1 MKNELLKRSF
11 TSIILLTVFFFCL
24 FKSQTTWLYLL
35 IFFTVIC
42 FYEFYN
48 LLRKIFKINLIFI
61 LCISLIALY
70 LYYFQ
75 LSLTKIR
82 IEYNENIIL
91 ILLTVCIF
99 SDIGGY
105 IVGKSIGGPKL
116 TTISPNKTISGA
128 IGSILLAI
136 IGTFSINILLD
147 VLDQRK
153 IITYVWIIAMSIFCQ
168 IGDLFISF
176 LKRKAKVK
184 DTGNILP
191 GHGGILDRVDGL
203 IIALPFGILTF
214 FNKKINEKEN
224 CNFRFNRI
232 NGEIC

>member
-1 MKNELLKRSF
+1 MKNELLKRCF

-24 FKSQTTWLYLL
+24 FKSQTSWVYLL

-61 LCISLIALY
+61 LYISLIALY

-82 IEYNENIIL
+82 TEYNENIIL
-91 ILLTVCIF
+91 ILLSVCIF

-136 IGTFSINILLD
+136 IGTFSVNILLD

-176 LKRKAKVK
+176 LKRKAKLK

-203 IIALPFGILTF
+203 IIAVPFGILTF
-214 FNKKINEKEN
+214 FN
-224 CNFRFNRI
+224 
-232 NGEIC
+232 

>member
-1 MKNELLKRSF
+1 MKNELFKRSF

-24 FKSQTTWLYLL
+24 FKSQTTWATLL

-61 LCISLIALY
+61 LYISLIALY

-82 IEYNENIIL
+82 TEYNENIIL
-91 ILLTVCIF
+91 ILLSVCIF

-136 IGTFSINILLD
+136 IGTFLVNILLD

-203 IIALPFGILTF
+203 IIAVPFGILTF
-214 FNKKINEKEN
+214 F
-224 CNFRFNRI
+224 
-232 NGEIC
+232 

>member
-1 MKNELLKRSF
+1 MKNELFKRSF

-24 FKSQTTWLYLL
+24 FTSQTTWTSLL

-61 LCISLIALY
+61 ICISLIAIY

-82 IEYNENIIL
+82 MEYNENIIL
-91 ILLTVCIF
+91 ILLSVCIF

-128 IGSILLAI
+128 IGSIILAV
-136 IGTFSINILLD
+136 IGTFAVNILLD

-153 IITYVWIIAMSIFCQ
+153 IITYIWIIAMSIFCQ

-184 DTGNILP
+184 DTGSILP

-203 IIALPFGILTF
+203 LIAIPLGIITF
-214 FNKKINEKEN
+214 SN
-224 CNFRFNRI
+224 
-232 NGEIC
+232 

>member
-1 MKNELLKRSF
+1 MKNELFKRSF

-24 FKSQTTWLYLL
+24 FTSQTTWVSLL

-61 LCISLIALY
+61 LYISLIALY

-82 IEYNENIIL
+82 TEYNENIIL
-91 ILLTVCIF
+91 ILLSVCIF

-136 IGTFSINILLD
+136 IGTFSVNILLD

-153 IITYVWIIAMSIFCQ
+153 IITYVWIIVMSIFCQ
-168 IGDLFISF
+168 IGDLFISY

-203 IIALPFGILTF
+203 IIAVPFGILTF
-214 FNKKINEKEN
+214 FN
-224 CNFRFNRI
+224 
-232 NGEIC
+232 

>member
-1 MKNELLKRSF
+1 MS
-11 TSIILLTVFFFCL
+11 
-24 FKSQTTWLYLL
+24 
-35 IFFTVIC
+35 
-42 FYEFYN
+42 
-48 LLRKIFKINLIFI
+48 
-61 LCISLIALY
+61 
-70 LYYFQ
+70 
-75 LSLTKIR
+75 
-82 IEYNENIIL
+82 
-91 ILLTVCIF
+91 VCIF

-136 IGTFSINILLD
+136 IGTFSVNILLD

-203 IIALPFGILTF
+203 IIAVPLGIITF
-214 FNKKINEKEN
+214 FN
-224 CNFRFNRI
+224 
-232 NGEIC
+232 

>member
-1 MKNELLKRSF
+1 MKNELFKRSF

-24 FKSQTTWLYLL
+24 FTSQTTWVSLL

-61 LCISLIALY
+61 LYISLIALY

-82 IEYNENIIL
+82 TEYNENIIL
-91 ILLTVCIF
+91 ILLSVCIF

-136 IGTFSINILLD
+136 IGTFSVNILLD

-168 IGDLFISF
+168 IGDLFISY

-203 IIALPFGILTF
+203 IIAVPFGILTF
-214 FNKKINEKEN
+214 FN
-224 CNFRFNRI
+224 
-232 NGEIC
+232 

>member
-1 MKNELLKRSF
+1 MKNELLKRCF

-24 FKSQTTWLYLL
+24 FKSQTSWVYLL

-48 LLRKIFKINLIFI
+48 LLRKILKINLIFI
-61 LCISLIALY
+61 LYLCLIALY

-82 IEYNENIIL
+82 TEYNENIIL
-91 ILLTVCIF
+91 ILLSVCIF

-136 IGTFSINILLD
+136 IGTFAVNIFLD

-153 IITYVWIIAMSIFCQ
+153 IITYLWIIAMSIFCQ

-203 IIALPFGILTF
+203 IIAVPFGILTF
-214 FNKKINEKEN
+214 FN
-224 CNFRFNRI
+224 
-232 NGEIC
+232 

>member
-11 TSIILLTVFFFCL
+11 TSIILLIVFFFCL

-61 LCISLIALY
+61 LYISLIALY

-82 IEYNENIIL
+82 TEYNENIIL
-91 ILLTVCIF
+91 ILLSVCIF

-136 IGTFSINILLD
+136 IGTFSVNILLD

-203 IIALPFGILTF
+203 IIAVPFGILTF
-214 FNKKINEKEN
+214 FN
-224 CNFRFNRI
+224 
-232 NGEIC
+232 

>member
-1 MKNELLKRSF
+1 MKNELLKRCF

-24 FKSQTTWLYLL
+24 FKSQTSWVYLL

-48 LLRKIFKINLIFI
+48 LLRKILKINLIFI
-61 LCISLIALY
+61 LYLCLIALY

-82 IEYNENIIL
+82 TEYNENIIL
-91 ILLTVCIF
+91 ILLSVCIF

-136 IGTFSINILLD
+136 IGTFSVNILLD

-203 IIALPFGILTF
+203 IIAVPFGILTF
-214 FNKKINEKEN
+214 FN
-224 CNFRFNRI
+224 
-232 NGEIC
+232 

>member
-1 MKNELLKRSF
+1 MKNELFKRSF

-24 FKSQTTWLYLL
+24 FTSQTTWVSLL

-61 LCISLIALY
+61 LYISLIALY

-82 IEYNENIIL
+82 TEYNENIIL
-91 ILLTVCIF
+91 ILLSVCIF

-136 IGTFSINILLD
+136 IGTFSVNIFLD

-203 IIALPFGILTF
+203 IIAVPFGILTF
-214 FNKKINEKEN
+214 FN
-224 CNFRFNRI
+224 
-232 NGEIC
+232 

>member
-1 MKNELLKRSF
+1 MKNELLKRCF

-24 FKSQTTWLYLL
+24 FKSQTSWVYLL

-61 LCISLIALY
+61 LYISLIALY

-82 IEYNENIIL
+82 TEYNENIIL
-91 ILLTVCIF
+91 ILLSVCIF

-136 IGTFSINILLD
+136 IGTFSVNILLD

-184 DTGNILP
+184 DTGNFLP

-203 IIALPFGILTF
+203 IIAIPFGILTF
-214 FNKKINEKEN
+214 FN
-224 CNFRFNRI
+224 
-232 NGEIC
+232 

>member
-1 MKNELLKRSF
+1 MKNELLKRCF

-24 FKSQTTWLYLL
+24 FKSQTSWVYLL

-91 ILLTVCIF
+91 ILLSVCIF

-136 IGTFSINILLD
+136 IGTFSVNILLD

-203 IIALPFGILTF
+203 IIAVPFGILTF
-214 FNKKINEKEN
+214 FN
-224 CNFRFNRI
+224 
-232 NGEIC
+232 

>member
-24 FKSQTTWLYLL
+24 FKSQTTWVSLL

-48 LLRKIFKINLIFI
+48 LLRKIFKINLVFI
-61 LCISLIALY
+61 LYISLIALY

-82 IEYNENIIL
+82 TEYNENIIL
-91 ILLTVCIF
+91 ILLSVCIF

-136 IGTFSINILLD
+136 IGAFSVNILLD

-203 IIALPFGILTF
+203 LIAVPFGILTF
-214 FNKKINEKEN
+214 F
-224 CNFRFNRI
+224 
-232 NGEIC
+232 

>member
-1 MKNELLKRSF
+1 MKNELFKRSF

-24 FKSQTTWLYLL
+24 FTSQTTWVSLL

-61 LCISLIALY
+61 LYISLIALY

-82 IEYNENIIL
+82 TEYNENIIL
-91 ILLTVCIF
+91 ILLSVCIF

-136 IGTFSINILLD
+136 VGTFAVNIFLD

-153 IITYVWIIAMSIFCQ
+153 IITYLWIIAMSIFCQ

-203 IIALPFGILTF
+203 IIAVPFGILTF
-214 FNKKINEKEN
+214 FN
-224 CNFRFNRI
+224 
-232 NGEIC
+232 

>member
-1 MKNELLKRSF
+1 MKNELFKRSF

-24 FKSQTTWLYLL
+24 FTSQTTWVSLL

-61 LCISLIALY
+61 LCISLTALY

-91 ILLTVCIF
+91 ILLSVCIF

-136 IGTFSINILLD
+136 IGTFSVNILLD

-203 IIALPFGILTF
+203 IIAVPFGILTF
-214 FNKKINEKEN
+214 FN
-224 CNFRFNRI
+224 
-232 NGEIC
+232 

>member
-24 FKSQTTWLYLL
+24 YKSQTTWIFLL
-35 IFFTVIC
+35 IFLTVIC

-91 ILLTVCIF
+91 ILLSVCIF

-136 IGTFSINILLD
+136 IGTFSVNILLD

-184 DTGNILP
+184 DTGKILP

-203 IIALPFGILTF
+203 IVAAPFGILTF
-214 FNKKINEKEN
+214 FS
-224 CNFRFNRI
+224 
-232 NGEIC
+232 

>member
-1 MKNELLKRSF
+1 MKNELLKRCF

-24 FKSQTTWLYLL
+24 FKSQTSWVYLL

-61 LCISLIALY
+61 LYISLIALY

-82 IEYNENIIL
+82 TEYNENIIL
-91 ILLTVCIF
+91 ILLSVCIF

-136 IGTFSINILLD
+136 IGTFAVNIFLD

-153 IITYVWIIAMSIFCQ
+153 IITYLWIIAMSIFCQ

-203 IIALPFGILTF
+203 IIAVPFGILTF
-214 FNKKINEKEN
+214 FN
-224 CNFRFNRI
+224 
-232 NGEIC
+232 

>member
-24 FKSQTTWLYLL
+24 YKSQITWICLL

-91 ILLTVCIF
+91 ILLSVCIF

-128 IGSILLAI
+128 IGSIILAV
-136 IGTFSINILLD
+136 IGTFAVNILLD

-153 IITYVWIIAMSIFCQ
+153 IITYIWIIAMSIFCQ

-203 IIALPFGILTF
+203 IVAVPLGILTF
-214 FNKKINEKEN
+214 FN
-224 CNFRFNRI
+224 
-232 NGEIC
+232 

>member
-24 FKSQTTWLYLL
+24 FKSQTTWVSLL

-48 LLRKIFKINLIFI
+48 LLRKIFKINLVFI
-61 LCISLIALY
+61 LYISLIALY

-82 IEYNENIIL
+82 TEYNENIIL
-91 ILLTVCIF
+91 ILLSVCIF

-136 IGTFSINILLD
+136 IGTFSVNILLD
-147 VLDQRK
+147 VLDQGK

-203 IIALPFGILTF
+203 IIAVPFGILTF
-214 FNKKINEKEN
+214 FN
-224 CNFRFNRI
+224 
-232 NGEIC
+232 

>member
-11 TSIILLTVFFFCL
+11 TSIILLTIFLFCL
-24 FKSQTTWLYLL
+24 YKSQTTWIFLL

-136 IGTFSINILLD
+136 IGTFSVNILLD

-203 IIALPFGILTF
+203 IIAGPFGILTF
-214 FNKKINEKEN
+214 FN
-224 CNFRFNRI
+224 
-232 NGEIC
+232 

>member
-1 MKNELLKRSF
+1 M
-11 TSIILLTVFFFCL
+11 
-24 FKSQTTWLYLL
+24 
-35 IFFTVIC
+35 
-42 FYEFYN
+42 
-48 LLRKIFKINLIFI
+48 
-61 LCISLIALY
+61 CISLIALY

-91 ILLTVCIF
+91 ILLSVCIF

-136 IGTFSINILLD
+136 IGTFAVNIFLD

-153 IITYVWIIAMSIFCQ
+153 IITYLWIIAMSIFCQ

-203 IIALPFGILTF
+203 IIAVPFGILTF
-214 FNKKINEKEN
+214 FN
-224 CNFRFNRI
+224 
-232 NGEIC
+232 

>member
-11 TSIILLTVFFFCL
+11 TSIILLIVFFFCL

-61 LCISLIALY
+61 LYISLIALY

-82 IEYNENIIL
+82 TEYNENIIL
-91 ILLTVCIF
+91 ILLSVCIF

-136 IGTFSINILLD
+136 IGTFSVNILLD

-153 IITYVWIIAMSIFCQ
+153 IITYVWIIVMSIFCQ
-168 IGDLFISF
+168 IGDLFISY

-184 DTGNILP
+184 DTGNMLP

-203 IIALPFGILTF
+203 IIAVPFGILTF
-214 FNKKINEKEN
+214 FN
-224 CNFRFNRI
+224 
-232 NGEIC
+232 

>member
-1 MKNELLKRSF
+1 MKKELLKRIL

-24 FKSQTTWLYLL
+24 FKSQTTWICLL
-35 IFFTVIC
+35 ILFTLIC

-48 LLRKIFKINLIFI
+48 LLRKIYKINFIFI
-61 LCISLIALY
+61 FYISIIALY
-70 LYYFQ
+70 LFYFQ
-75 LSLTKIR
+75 LSLSNIR
-82 IEYNENIIL
+82 IDYNENIIL
-91 ILLTVCIF
+91 ILLSVCIF

-105 IVGKSIGGPKL
+105 VVGKSIGGPKL
-116 TTISPNKTISGA
+116 TAISPNKTISGA

-136 IGTFSINILLD
+136 IGTFAVNILLD

-153 IITYVWIIAMSIFCQ
+153 IITYIWIIAMSIICQ
-168 IGDLFISF
+168 MGDLFISF

-203 IIALPFGILTF
+203 IIAVPFGILTF
-214 FNKKINEKEN
+214 FN
-224 CNFRFNRI
+224 
-232 NGEIC
+232 

>member
-11 TSIILLTVFFFCL
+11 TSIILLIVFFFCL

-61 LCISLIALY
+61 LYISLIALY

-82 IEYNENIIL
+82 TEYNENIIL
-91 ILLTVCIF
+91 ILLSVCIF

-136 IGTFSINILLD
+136 IGTFLVNILLD

-203 IIALPFGILTF
+203 IIAVPFGILTF
-214 FNKKINEKEN
+214 FN
-224 CNFRFNRI
+224 
-232 NGEIC
+232 

>member
-1 MKNELLKRSF
+1 MKNELFKRSF

-24 FKSQTTWLYLL
+24 FTSQTTWVSLL

-61 LCISLIALY
+61 LYISLIALY

-82 IEYNENIIL
+82 TEYNENIIL
-91 ILLTVCIF
+91 ILLSVCIF

-136 IGTFSINILLD
+136 IGTFSVNILLD

-184 DTGNILP
+184 DTGYILP

-203 IIALPFGILTF
+203 IIAVPFGILTF
-214 FNKKINEKEN
+214 FN
-224 CNFRFNRI
+224 
-232 NGEIC
+232 

>member
-1 MKNELLKRSF
+1 MKNELFKRSF

-24 FKSQTTWLYLL
+24 FTSQTTWVSLL

-61 LCISLIALY
+61 ICISLIAIY

-82 IEYNENIIL
+82 MEYNENIIL
-91 ILLTVCIF
+91 ILLSVCIF

-116 TTISPNKTISGA
+116 TSISPNKTISGA

-136 IGTFSINILLD
+136 IGTFSVNILLD

-203 IIALPFGILTF
+203 IIAVPFGILTF
-214 FNKKINEKEN
+214 FN
-224 CNFRFNRI
+224 
-232 NGEIC
+232 

>member
-1 MKNELLKRSF
+1 MRNELLKRSF
-11 TSIILLTVFFFCL
+11 TSIILLSLFFFCL
-24 FKSQTTWLYLL
+24 FTSQTTWIYLL

-61 LCISLIALY
+61 LCISLVGIY

-82 IEYNENIIL
+82 IEYSENIIL
-91 ILLTVCIF
+91 ILLSVCIF

-105 IVGKSIGGPKL
+105 VVGKSIGGPKL

-136 IGTFSINILLD
+136 VGTIAVNILLD
-147 VLDQRK
+147 VIDLKK
-153 IITYVWIIAMSIFCQ
+153 IITYIWIIAMSIFCQ

-184 DTGNILP
+184 DTGIILP

-203 IIALPFGILTF
+203 IIAVPLGIITF
-214 FNKKINEKEN
+214 FN
-224 CNFRFNRI
+224 
-232 NGEIC
+232 

>member
-1 MKNELLKRSF
+1 MKNEFLKRTF
-11 TSIILLTVFFFCL
+11 TSIILLTIFFFCL
-24 FKSQTTWLYLL
+24 FKSQTTWIYLL

-91 ILLTVCIF
+91 ILLSVCIF

-136 IGTFSINILLD
+136 IGTFSVNILLD

-203 IIALPFGILTF
+203 IIAVPFGILTF
-214 FNKKINEKEN
+214 FN
-224 CNFRFNRI
+224 
-232 NGEIC
+232 

>member
-1 MKNELLKRSF
+1 MKNELLKRCF

-24 FKSQTTWLYLL
+24 FKSQTSWVYLL

-48 LLRKIFKINLIFI
+48 LLRKILKINLIFI
-61 LCISLIALY
+61 LYISLIALY

-82 IEYNENIIL
+82 TEYNENIIL
-91 ILLTVCIF
+91 ILLSVCIF

-136 IGTFSINILLD
+136 FGTLAVNILLD

-153 IITYVWIIAMSIFCQ
+153 LITYIWIIAMSIFCQ

-176 LKRKAKVK
+176 LKRKANVK
-184 DTGNILP
+184 DTGSILP

-203 IIALPFGILTF
+203 IIAVPFGILTF
-214 FNKKINEKEN
+214 FN
-224 CNFRFNRI
+224 
-232 NGEIC
+232 

>member
-1 MKNELLKRSF
+1 MRNELLKRSF
-11 TSIILLTVFFFCL
+11 TSIILLIVFFFCL
-24 FKSQTTWLYLL
+24 FKSQTTWIYLL
-35 IFFTVIC
+35 ISFTVIC

-48 LLRKIFKINLIFI
+48 LLRKILKINLIFI
-61 LCISLIALY
+61 LYISLIALY

-82 IEYNENIIL
+82 TEYNENIIL
-91 ILLTVCIF
+91 ILLSVCIF

-136 IGTFSINILLD
+136 IGTFLVNILLD

-203 IIALPFGILTF
+203 IIAVPFGILTF
-214 FNKKINEKEN
+214 F
-224 CNFRFNRI
+224 
-232 NGEIC
+232 

>member
-1 MKNELLKRSF
+1 MKNELLKRCF

-24 FKSQTTWLYLL
+24 FKSQTSWVYLL

-203 IIALPFGILTF
+203 IIAVPFGILTF
-214 FNKKINEKEN
+214 FN
-224 CNFRFNRI
+224 
-232 NGEIC
+232 

>member
-1 MKNELLKRSF
+1 MKNELFKRSF

-24 FKSQTTWLYLL
+24 FTSQTTWVSLL

-61 LCISLIALY
+61 LYISLIALY

-82 IEYNENIIL
+82 TEYNENIIL
-91 ILLTVCIF
+91 ILLSVCIF

-136 IGTFSINILLD
+136 IGTFSVNILLD

-176 LKRKAKVK
+176 LKRKAKIK

-203 IIALPFGILTF
+203 IIAVPFGILTF
-214 FNKKINEKEN
+214 FN
-224 CNFRFNRI
+224 
-232 NGEIC
+232 

>member
-61 LCISLIALY
+61 LYISLIALY

-82 IEYNENIIL
+82 TEYNENIIL
-91 ILLTVCIF
+91 ILLSVCIF

-136 IGTFSINILLD
+136 IGTFSVNILLD

-203 IIALPFGILTF
+203 IIAVPFGILTF
-214 FNKKINEKEN
+214 FN
-224 CNFRFNRI
+224 
-232 NGEIC
+232 